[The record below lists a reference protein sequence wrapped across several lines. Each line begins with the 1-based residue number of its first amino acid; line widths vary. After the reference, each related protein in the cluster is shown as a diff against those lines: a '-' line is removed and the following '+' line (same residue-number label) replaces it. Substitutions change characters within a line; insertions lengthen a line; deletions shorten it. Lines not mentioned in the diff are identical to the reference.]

1 MGHRKYN
8 SAKEKI
14 MSEQEVLNAMAEESA
29 PSKTTDL
36 DTIRQ
41 KAVELR
47 DFYLEKTYLENQLK
61 ALSDKIVHTER
72 HELIDMFN
80 EAQITSV
87 TVEAKG
93 NYPAFIAERETVY
106 GAKIPDERRMEALEW
121 FDQQGHGDLV
131 KSVITIQ
138 FGMQE
143 HERRLAVMKLLDA
156 AGVEYYTNESVHHM
170 TLKAFVKR
178 ELTKNRVIPMD
189 LLGAYVF
196 DEVKIK

>member
-1 MGHRKYN
+1 MPNEDLVGEAHL
-8 SAKEKI
+8 
-14 MSEQEVLNAMAEESA
+14 QEVLDTIAKESLPA
-29 PSKTTDL
+29 KATDL
-36 DTIRQ
+36 DAIRQ
-41 KAVELR
+41 KAAELR
-47 DFYLEKTYLENQLK
+47 DHYLEKEYLENQLR
-61 ALSDKIVHTER
+61 ALNEKIVHTER

-80 EAQITSV
+80 EAQITSI

-93 NYPAFIAERETVY
+93 NYPAFVAERETVY
-106 GAKIPDERRMEALEW
+106 GAKIPDERRMEALQW
-121 FDQQGHGDLV
+121 FDQTGHGDLV

-143 HERRLAVMKLLDA
+143 HEKRLEVMKLLDA
-156 AGVEYYTNESVHHM
+156 HGIEYYTNESVHHM